1 MTVPPGRPANTG
13 AIATAR
19 RCHHEAALL
28 RDTAIEAELTDMQRT
43 LLMREAEM
51 SERLA
56 HRCAFQADN
65 RKQQRSS
72 IAAQ

>member
-1 MTVPPGRPANTG
+1 MTLLTGRPAYTG

-28 RDTAIEAELTDMQRT
+28 RDTAIDAELTDMQRT

-56 HRCAFQADN
+56 HRCAVQADKK
-65 RKQQRSS
+65 KQQRPNV
-72 IAAQ
+72 AAH